1 MMVRNGANNTL
12 SAEKDVEVHLHHYP
26 ALQPGQ
32 LWDVRKTSSYAL
44 PMVCPVPVIFSPAP
58 LASILIVRPLV
69 LVSRIVIFICSLNF
83 KSLSKIQISLGYSL
97 ASKI

>member
-32 LWDVRKTSSYAL
+32 AVGGEEDIFLRFAHGLFSACDFQSSPTGL
-44 PMVCPVPVIFSPAP
+44 HINC
-58 LASILIVRPLV
+58 
-69 LVSRIVIFICSLNF
+69 
-83 KSLSKIQISLGYSL
+83 
-97 ASKI
+97 